1 MEDHR
6 YTDQSLEALRSL
18 WSAGYDNLGGVL
30 QSSLNRTET
39 DLWRIAERAAAESR
53 GLVPSTPGAAQGES
67 YRARRI
73 RLCRGIYSEPKEIA
87 TLSKKEAKSKLC
99 KGAGILLDHGVYLE
113 IATHDQKLIQG
124 IELNHLWRRDQTK
137 SEFQFLL
144 GVPVAERILA
154 PRLYAEGY
162 TVRFYTPVKI
172 KDNGTKYLRRRL
184 VESPGI
190 VLDGA
195 GANLFGGKPLVERLK
210 K

>member
-1 MEDHR
+1 M
-6 YTDQSLEALRSL
+6 
-18 WSAGYDNLGGVL
+18 
-30 QSSLNRTET
+30 
-39 DLWRIAERAAAESR
+39 
-53 GLVPSTPGAAQGES
+53 
-67 YRARRI
+67 
-73 RLCRGIYSEPKEIA
+73 
-87 TLSKKEAKSKLC
+87 
-99 KGAGILLDHGVYLE
+99 DHGVYLE
-113 IATHDQKLIQG
+113 IATHDQKLIQE